1 MRKNFPFK
9 KYIKFG
15 SGENQPYGT
24 HTHIYIYTHKVCF
37 FLSIGRK
44 SAIYLGYIAHN
55 FVNNL
60 WGTGT
65 CRLVAWDAMP
75 LVAPSYMWWNMGK
88 PGVNGDILR
97 DIQPTIVGNMKW
109 NRHRNNCV
117 KLRFFKHIKCHIET
131 KLHRTPEMFGI
142 SYNFGKCM
150 KGIETQD
157 QNPRPRLW
165 VTS

>member
-9 KYIKFG
+9 KYMLFG
-15 SGENQPYGT
+15 SGEKSTIWNIIHYVFFE
-24 HTHIYIYTHKVCF
+24 YWSKVSNLF
-37 FLSIGRK
+37 GIT
-44 SAIYLGYIAHN
+44 HN

-75 LVAPSYMWWNMGK
+75 LVAPSYMGRNMGK

-109 NRHRNNCV
+109 NRHRNN
-117 KLRFFKHIKCHIET
+117 
-131 KLHRTPEMFGI
+131 
-142 SYNFGKCM
+142 
-150 KGIETQD
+150 
-157 QNPRPRLW
+157 
-165 VTS
+165 